1 MKNWR
6 NVVEHMMLCTAC
18 IFNYYLCDFLEII
31 DKKLDK
37 NDKTDDNMYILHV
50 KIYAIKNYI
59 ELGR

>member
-1 MKNWR
+1 
-6 NVVEHMMLCTAC
+6 MMMCTAC

-59 ELGR
+59 ELGRWCDTW